1 MAGVDDADEVGAID
15 GQGDG
20 FAKFGG
26 AEPNLLVVRER
37 GGGDLIKPELLGVK
51 AGAGVVRGSRRFLL
65 EAVEE
70 ISVESIDEMDFAA
83 AEAKNFDVVI
93 ALNVQANGI
102 EVRQRLA
109 ILIFFPVIRI
119 APEKDVGAGAVV
131 GHIEGAED
139 GHFLLGRVRGQNGN
153 LVEEARESRD
163 RSRKSNDHR
172 VGRGCLDDNL
182 AVTRAKRITGG
193 RVKLGIHEGFYG
205 VGYVFGGEGCAIRK
219 MQARSQMEFDGAT
232 VWSDF
237 PGSGESRFESLRLA
251 VETNQNAAS
260 KVADGFGLAVFDEE
274 RIERFWFAMDA
285 EMEFAAGL
293 DRSLCIEESRR
304 AQSNR

>member
-1 MAGVDDADEVGAID
+1 MAGVDDADEVSAID
-15 GQGDG
+15 GQGNS

-26 AEPNLLVVRER
+26 AEPAFFV
-37 GGGDLIKPELLGVK
+37 LGESGSGNQVEPHKLGIK
-51 AGAGVVRGSRRFLL
+51 AGTGVMSGGRRFFLKR
-65 EAVEE
+65 VEKVGIE
-70 ISVESIDEMDFAA
+70 GIDEMDFATT
-83 AEAKNFDVVI
+83 EAKNFDVVI

-109 ILIFFPVIRI
+109 ILIFFPVIRSG
-119 APEKDVGAGAVV
+119 PEKDVGAGAVV
-131 GHIEGAED
+131 GHVEGAED

-182 AVTRAKRITGG
+182 AVTRAKRVAGG

-219 MQARSQMEFDGAT
+219 MQASSEMKFNTAAAFINSPR
-232 VWSDF
+232 
-237 PGSGESRFESLRLA
+237 SGER
-251 VETNQNAAS
+251 N
-260 KVADGFGLAVFDEE
+260 
-274 RIERFWFAMDA
+274 
-285 EMEFAAGL
+285 
-293 DRSLCIEESRR
+293 
-304 AQSNR
+304 